1 MNEKIESNT
10 EKISRRVTLLD
21 IYSRHIE
28 IMFLKLILF
37 LAYIVIL
44 FILAR
49 LLEAIEWIEVG
60 NLSRR
65 LLDPMTMSVIKLK
78 ALLDQR
84 GINYE
89 GAIEK
94 QELAELVESSG

>member
-49 LLEAIEWIEVG
+49 LLEAIAWIEVG

>member
-1 MNEKIESNT
+1 MKEKIESNT

-49 LLEAIEWIEVG
+49 LLEAIAWIEVG

>member
-1 MNEKIESNT
+1 VNEKIESNT

>member
-10 EKISRRVTLLD
+10 EKKSRRVTLLD
-21 IYSRHIE
+21 IYSLYIE

-49 LLEAIEWIEVG
+49 LIETIAWIEVG

-94 QELAELVESSG
+94 HELAELVESSG